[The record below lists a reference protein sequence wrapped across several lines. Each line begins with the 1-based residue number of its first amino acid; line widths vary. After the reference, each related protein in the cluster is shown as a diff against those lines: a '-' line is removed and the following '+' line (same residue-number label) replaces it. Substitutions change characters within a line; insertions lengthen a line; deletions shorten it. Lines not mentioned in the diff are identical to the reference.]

1 MTAQP
6 TTRPLTVEALTP
18 DAFAPFGTVIP
29 PMDDGVEFGAHDA
42 QLDLGQGTPRF
53 YTMRIPG
60 RGLTVSA
67 ITRHQ
72 RVTQALAATGGHPW
86 TIAVA
91 PPDSPDDPGA
101 EPDIDAIRAFEV
113 PGDTAIMLAIG
124 TWHAGPL
131 FAGPDRSFFNLE
143 LADTN
148 VVDHQTSSILERYG
162 ITLELVSDES

>member
-1 MTAQP
+1 MTLDAS
-6 TTRPLTVEALTP
+6 TRPLTVETLSSES
-18 DAFAPFGTVIP
+18 FAPFGTVIP

-42 QLDLGQGTPRF
+42 QLDLAQGTPRF

-60 RGLTVSA
+60 RGMTVSS
-67 ITRHQ
+67 ITRHR
-72 RVTQALAATGGHPW
+72 RVTQALAATGGHAW

-91 PPDSPDDPGA
+91 PPESPDDPDA
-101 EPDIDAIRAFEV
+101 EPDIDAIRAFEI

-131 FAGPDRSFFNLE
+131 FVGDDRSFFNLE

-148 VVDHQTSSILERYG
+148 IVDHQTSSIVERFG
-162 ITLELVSDES
+162 VSLELVGAGN